1 MAKAPKHTGCGQL
14 KSILGHQRAVSLNG
28 LEKNSVEEK
37 SRRKYGDVLVLLVQ
51 LMRFGEML
59 ERISRLIWLKTDK
72 ATADKMTAKLY

>member
-14 KSILGHQRAVSLNG
+14 NSILGHQRAVSLNG

-37 SRRKYGDVLVLLVQ
+37 SRGKYGDVLVLLVQ

-59 ERISRLIWLKTDK
+59 GRISRLTWLNTDK
-72 ATADKMTAKLY
+72 STADKMTAKLY